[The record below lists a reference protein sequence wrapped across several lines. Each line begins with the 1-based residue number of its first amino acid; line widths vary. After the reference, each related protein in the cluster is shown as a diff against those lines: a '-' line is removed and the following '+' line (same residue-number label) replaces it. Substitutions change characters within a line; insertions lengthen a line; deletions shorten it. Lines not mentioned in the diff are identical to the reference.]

1 MLQPM
6 QEAKMSR
13 KETTSERS
21 KEPPTHGV
29 FVVEGDGK
37 DAFWTRIGGAWAHR
51 DGQGFSLA
59 LAAMPVS
66 GRLVLR
72 ASREGEQ

>member
-1 MLQPM
+1 MVQPM

-13 KETTSERS
+13 KTTTSEHP
-21 KEPPTHGV
+21 KELPSHGV

-37 DAFWTRIGGAWAHR
+37 DTYWTRIGAAWAHR
-51 DGQGFSLA
+51 DGQGFNLV
-59 LAAMPVS
+59 LAAVSVS

-72 ASREGEQ
+72 KNREGVQ